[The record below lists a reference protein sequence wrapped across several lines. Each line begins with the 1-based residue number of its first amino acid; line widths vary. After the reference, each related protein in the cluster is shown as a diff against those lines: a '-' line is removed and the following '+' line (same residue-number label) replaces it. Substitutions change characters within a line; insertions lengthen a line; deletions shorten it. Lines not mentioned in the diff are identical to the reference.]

1 MIFLELVSPTAVTD
15 ITEKPKNLDRS
26 SKRFLGFMNACFRGD
41 SNLRL
46 ASPRIFENLAAIDTI
61 AGNLTHKSY
70 QKASISNHLNL
81 LQVTGIQ
88 SSKAVFCHFG

>member
-1 MIFLELVSPTAVTD
+1 MTSSVFLTTDDIFRISVTYGSH
-15 ITEKPKNLDRS
+15 RS